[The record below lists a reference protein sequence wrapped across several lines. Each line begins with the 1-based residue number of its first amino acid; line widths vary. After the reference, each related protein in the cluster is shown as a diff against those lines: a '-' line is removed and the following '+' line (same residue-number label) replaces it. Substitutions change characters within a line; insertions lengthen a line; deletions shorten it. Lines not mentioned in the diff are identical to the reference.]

1 MVDFE
6 QVPLS
11 AKKKPLDVD
20 TKYALSFCLD

>member
-6 QVPLS
+6 QGPPS

-20 TKYALSFCLD
+20 TKYVLSFCLD